1 VRGAE
6 ESVKE
11 IVKRLVAGTPLEP
24 VAHWLYRA
32 VTGKPPLGAPV
43 PAGIALNELYDEQ
56 TTQVIRRVV
65 QRDSNCV
72 DVGCH
77 AGMVLDHLLAFAPAG
92 HHFAFEP
99 LPDLFRA
106 LQGRYAGR
114 PNVALYRAAL
124 SDTTGPSTF
133 HHVVS
138 NPGYSGILQREF
150 DRPREKVVKI
160 NVELLRLDDIV
171 PAGLPIR
178 FIKIDVEGAE
188 LQVLRGAARVLR
200 ESRPYVLFEHGLKA
214 SDVYATTPQAV
225 HDFLSGFG
233 LRISVMSDWLEG
245 NGRVLAREDLVDQ
258 FQNGRNYY
266 FLAHPWDVPAG
277 GDP

>member
-1 VRGAE
+1 M
-6 ESVKE
+6 KE
-11 IVKRLVAGTPLEP
+11 IVKRLVADTPLEP

-32 VTGKPPLGAPV
+32 VTGKPPLGAPPSSTGV
-43 PAGIALNELYDEQ
+43 ALNTLYDEQ
-56 TTQVIRRVV
+56 TPRVIGRVV

-77 AGMVLDHLLAFAPAG
+77 TGMVLDHLLELAPDG

-99 LPDLFRA
+99 LPDLFEG
-106 LQGRYAGR
+106 LQAKYAGR
-114 PNVALYRAAL
+114 PNVALYRVAL
-124 SDTTGPSTF
+124 SDTAGRSTF

-150 DRPREKVVKI
+150 DRPHEDVVKI
-160 NVELLRLDDIV
+160 NVELARLDDIV
-171 PAGLPIR
+171 PAGVPIR

-214 SDVYATTPQAV
+214 SDVYGTTPQAV

-233 LRISVMSDWLEG
+233 LRICLMSDWLEG
-245 NGRVLAREDLVDQ
+245 NGRVLGREDLVDQ
-258 FQNGRNYY
+258 FENRRNFY
-266 FLAHPWDVPAG
+266 FLAHP
-277 GDP
+277 